1 VLGTHLAACSYAA
14 GDGTG
19 PGTPVLTG
27 NCREAEQEDSCD
39 TCRQELLSHLCRA
52 ESH

>member
-1 VLGTHLAACSYAA
+1 MLGTHLAACSYAA

-19 PGTPVLTG
+19 PGTPVLAG

-39 TCRQELLSHLCRA
+39 TSRQELLSHLCRA